1 MHVGLNNRH
10 QVPGLGEGVN
20 LMCCAKGGMVS
31 IQEKE
36 IKIIFTQ
43 KRKEKD
49 KDGISPAGGVTWVV
63 FIFTLVNAILL
74 GPI

>member
-20 LMCCAKGGMVS
+20 LMCCAKGVMVS

-36 IKIIFTQ
+36 MKRIFTQ
-43 KRKEKD
+43 KWKEKD
-49 KDGISPAGGVTWVV
+49 KDGISPAGVVTWVV
-63 FIFTLVNAILL
+63 FIFTLVNAILV